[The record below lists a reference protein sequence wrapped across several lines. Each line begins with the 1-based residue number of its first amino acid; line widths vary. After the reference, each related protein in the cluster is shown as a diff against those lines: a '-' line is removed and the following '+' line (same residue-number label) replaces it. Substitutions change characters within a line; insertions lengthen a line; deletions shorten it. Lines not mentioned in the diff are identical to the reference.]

1 MLYTP
6 CLVTETLRSPLNP
19 ATEEGAGEGGHREPK
34 EVPWVGGGVS
44 PGSLAPE
51 LSSDSSLGST
61 H

>member
-34 EVPWVGGGVS
+34 E
-44 PGSLAPE
+44 LA
-51 LSSDSSLGST
+51 
-61 H
+61 